1 MLITFSCENF
11 LSFGEGKNGFKFV
24 NLAVS
29 KGKSLPSHY
38 LDISAENSVLRG
50 AAIYGANAS
59 GKTNFIKAIE
69 FARNLVLKFD
79 NVEKANLANSQNKFV
94 KGRKS
99 RFSFDFKVDE
109 KIYEYGFEIT
119 PSEVVAEWL
128 KSTNLNGKREKIL
141 FERDGQKIS
150 EDKEIAK
157 IVGKEKDS
165 DFYKYV
171 KKAVG
176 VNQLFLVRLKADN
189 VEGEVK
195 EILDWFRK
203 IAFVREFNRIA
214 YFKQS
219 ELSDFADKILKKVDS
234 NVEKVIFRESDVI
247 TKPSDIS
254 GVPAVIAEGI
264 FNRLI
269 EMFKSNKKVS
279 SVVFGNEQGAQG
291 YLDINKSGEVRQ
303 LEILLLRNGKEFRL
317 EQESDG
323 IRRIFDLIPMLLASD
338 PKNSSKNSFGQDV
351 QTIFIVDEIERSL
364 HPFIARELIEVF
376 FESGKNCETQLIFTT
391 HDTNLLDLD
400 LMRKDEIWFAEKDK
414 NLNTH
419 FTSLAEFKN
428 IREDL
433 VVSRGYLQGR
443 FGGIPFVKKGR
454 LE

>member
-11 LSFGEGKNGFKFV
+11 LSFGEGKSGFKFV

-29 KGKSLPSHY
+29 KTKSLPSHY

-79 NVEKANLANSQNKFV
+79 NVEKSNLANFQNKFV

-99 RFSFDFKVDE
+99 RFSFDFKIDE

-119 PSEVVAEWL
+119 PSEVIAEWL

-150 EDKEIAK
+150 EDKEIAE
-157 IVGKEKDS
+157 IVKKQKDL

-176 VNQLFLVRLKADN
+176 VNQLFLVRLKADS
-189 VEGEVK
+189 VGGEIK

-203 IAFVREFNRIA
+203 IAFVREFNRSA

-219 ELSDFADKILKKVDS
+219 ELSDYADKILRKVDRD
-234 NVEKVIFRESDVI
+234 VEKVVFRESDVI
-247 TKPSDIS
+247 AKPSDIS
-254 GVPAVIAEGI
+254 GIPTGDAEGV
-264 FNRLI
+264 FNHLI

-279 SVVFGNEQGAQG
+279 SVVFGNEQGAQV

-317 EQESDG
+317 DQESDG
-323 IRRIFDLIPMLLASD
+323 IRRVFDLIPMLLVSD
-338 PKNSSKNSFGQDV
+338 PKNSFGQDA

-364 HPFIARELIEVF
+364 HPFIAKELIEVF

-443 FGGIPFVKKGR
+443 FGGVPFVKKGR

>member
-29 KGKSLPSHY
+29 KTKSLPSHY

-99 RFSFDFKVDE
+99 RFSFDFKIDE

-119 PSEVVAEWL
+119 PSEVVSEWL

-157 IVGKEKDS
+157 IVGKQKGA

-176 VNQLFLVRLKADN
+176 VNQLFLVRLKADS
-189 VEGEVK
+189 VEGEIK
-195 EILDWFRK
+195 EILDWFKK
-203 IAFVREFNRIA
+203 IAFVREHNHFA
-214 YFKQS
+214 YFKKV
-219 ELSDFADKILKKVDS
+219 ELCDFAEEVLRKIDRQIDKVVFGKGSL
-234 NVEKVIFRESDVI
+234 VE
-247 TKPSDIS
+247 KPSDIS
-254 GVPAVIAEGI
+254 GIPQELAQGI
-264 FNRLI
+264 FNSLLERFKEKKKEVSLQMPNPFNGKKIYLSVDEKGMKQFEILI
-269 EMFKSNKKVS
+269 ERS
-279 SVVFGNEQGAQG
+279 
-291 YLDINKSGEVRQ
+291 
-303 LEILLLRNGKEFRL
+303 GKEFTL
-317 EQESDG
+317 DQESDG
-323 IRRIFDLIPMLLASD
+323 IRRIFDLIPMLFAAN
-338 PKNSSKNSFGQDV
+338 PKNFSNQDA

-364 HPFIARELIEVF
+364 HPFIAKELIEVF

-443 FGGIPFVKKGR
+443 FGGVPFVKKGR

>member
-1 MLITFSCENF
+1 MLLTFFCENF
-11 LSFGEGKNGFKFV
+11 LSFGEGKSGFKFV

-29 KGKSLPSHY
+29 KTKSLPSHY

-79 NVEKANLANSQNKFV
+79 NVEKSNLANFQNKFA

-99 RFSFDFKVDE
+99 RFSFDFKIDE

-150 EDKEIAK
+150 EDKEIAE
-157 IVGKEKDS
+157 IVKKQKDL

-176 VNQLFLVRLKADN
+176 VNQLFLVRLKADS
-189 VEGEVK
+189 VEGEIK
-195 EILDWFRK
+195 EILDWFKK
-203 IAFVREFNRIA
+203 IAFVREVNRVA
-214 YFKQS
+214 YFEES
-219 ELSDFADKILKKVDS
+219 ELLKFANKVLTKVDDKIEGIEL
-234 NVEKVIFRESDVI
+234 NQSDVI
-247 TKPSDIS
+247 RKSEDIS
-254 GVPAVIAEGI
+254 SIPKDVAEKI
-264 FNRLI
+264 ISTL
-269 EMFKSNKKVS
+269 EELHKPKKKAA
-279 SVVFGNEQGAQG
+279 SVVVGSRNKNSQVYLKINE
-291 YLDINKSGEVRQ
+291 KGEIRES
-303 LEILLLRNGKEFRL
+303 EILIKRNGVKFRL

-323 IRRIFDLIPMLLASD
+323 IRRIFDLIPMLFAADS
-338 PKNSSKNSFGQDV
+338 KNSSRQDA

-364 HPFIARELIEVF
+364 HPFIAKELIEVF

-443 FGGIPFVKKGR
+443 FGGVPFVKKGR

>member
-1 MLITFSCENF
+1 M
-11 LSFGEGKNGFKFV
+11 

-29 KGKSLPSHY
+29 KTKSLPSHY

-59 GKTNFIKAIE
+59 GKTNFIEAIE
-69 FARNLVLKFD
+69 FARNLVLNFE
-79 NVEKANLANSQNKFV
+79 NVEKSNLAAFQNKFV

-99 RFSFDFKVDE
+99 RFSFDFKIDE

-119 PSEVVAEWL
+119 PSEVVSEWL

-150 EDKEIAK
+150 QDQEIAK
-157 IVGKEKDS
+157 IVKKQKDL

-176 VNQLFLVRLKADN
+176 VNQLFLVRLNADS
-189 VEGEVK
+189 VEGEIK
-195 EILDWFRK
+195 EILDWFKK
-203 IAFVREFNRIA
+203 IAFVREFNRSA

-219 ELSDFADKILKKVDS
+219 ELSDFADKILREVDRH
-234 NVEKVIFRESDVI
+234 VEKVLFRESDVI

-254 GVPAVIAEGI
+254 GLPTAIAERI
-264 FNRLI
+264 FNRLV
-269 EMFKSNKKVS
+269 EMFKSSKKAS
-279 SVVFGNEQGAQG
+279 SVVFGNEQGAQV

-303 LEILLLRNGKEFRL
+303 LEILLQRNGKEFRL

-323 IRRIFDLIPMLLASD
+323 IRKIFDLIPMLLASD
-338 PKNSSKNSFGQDV
+338 PKNSSRQGA

-364 HPFIARELIEVF
+364 HPFIAKKLIKVF

-419 FTSLAEFKN
+419 FISLAEFKN

-443 FGGIPFVKKGR
+443 FGGVPFVKKGR